1 MRCTT
6 HTAKHTEETLDVD
19 VKVEFAVELLLMSQH
34 EAKVQMYCAKRFC
47 EQKII
52 IYLMTMP
59 NMTQDTVKPVP

>member
-1 MRCTT
+1 MYYT
-6 HTAKHTEETLDVD
+6 HSETHTEETLDV
-19 VKVEFAVELLLMSQH
+19 EFTVELLLMSKH

-47 EQKII
+47 EQKKI